1 MKKEKQDK
9 GTFAVSLSF
18 EGVSLPPFKD
28 ILLLG
33 KKCPHGKVGVSKCL
47 HLLAPDDFELIAV
60 EDEAMEA
67 MLVHRR
73 ILKRMPA
80 EKVIEI
86 LRKNVFPYITKNE
99 CVKVDFSVKISFD
112 NIEGT
117 LE

>member
-1 MKKEKQDK
+1 MKREKQNK
-9 GTFAVSLSF
+9 RSFAVSLGF

-33 KKCPHGKVGVSKCL
+33 KKCPHGKAGVSKCL
-47 HLLAPDDFELIAV
+47 NLLAPDDFELIGL

-67 MLVHRR
+67 MLVHKR

-86 LRKNVFPYITKNE
+86 LREKVFPYVTKDE
-99 CVKVDFSVKISFD
+99 CIKVDFSVKISFD
-112 NIEGT
+112 KIEGA
-117 LE
+117 L